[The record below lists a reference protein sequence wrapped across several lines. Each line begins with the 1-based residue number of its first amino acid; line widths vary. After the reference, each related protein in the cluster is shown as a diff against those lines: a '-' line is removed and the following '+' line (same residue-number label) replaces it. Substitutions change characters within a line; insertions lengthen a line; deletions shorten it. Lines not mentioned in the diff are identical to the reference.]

1 MTSNYT
7 PGDYQP
13 PADEALTTD
22 SMTEI
27 NAAINGD
34 GDPFAAEVDPETRR
48 AAEQAE
54 RRASDIAGLRQLA
67 NWLEDHPG
75 IEAPY
80 AMGGAVFV
88 ELAEARDFMAE
99 APGGWDKRD
108 SGDYWAYGRQFAGH
122 VTYTAYVARENLC
135 RKVQIGTKTV
145 DAVPEHDEP
154 IYRWECA
161 PVDELDVDTLAA
173 SPAAKAEAE
182 APEPSVKMG
191 GPR

>member
-13 PADEALTTD
+13 PAD
-22 SMTEI
+22 
-27 NAAINGD
+27 GD

-88 ELAEARDFMAE
+88 RASRGPRFAWPRPPA
-99 APGGWDKRD
+99 GVDKKD
-108 SGDYWAYGRQFAGH
+108 SGDYWA
-122 VTYTAYVARENLC
+122 
-135 RKVQIGTKTV
+135 
-145 DAVPEHDEP
+145 
-154 IYRWECA
+154 
-161 PVDELDVDTLAA
+161 
-173 SPAAKAEAE
+173 
-182 APEPSVKMG
+182 
-191 GPR
+191 